1 MARFGIIFA
10 IVEIAFVIF
19 TLVDVFLTEKW
30 RIRGVPRLVWAVIVI
45 LLPLLGGILWWWIG
59 KEPFDRA
66 PTQSRSFGAPDDDAR
81 FLSQLSRE
89 EEQNERIR
97 KLEQELRDLD
107 DDPPK

>member
-1 MARFGIIFA
+1 MARFGVIFL
-10 IVEIAFVIF
+10 IVEIAFMIF
-19 TLVDVFLTEKW
+19 SLVDVFLTEKW
-30 RIRGVPRLVWAVIVI
+30 RIRGVPRFVWAVIVI
-45 LLPLLGGILWWWIG
+45 LLPLLGGVLWWWIG
-59 KEPFDRA
+59 KEPVERVQG
-66 PTQSRSFGAPDDDAR
+66 TSRSFGAPDDDPR